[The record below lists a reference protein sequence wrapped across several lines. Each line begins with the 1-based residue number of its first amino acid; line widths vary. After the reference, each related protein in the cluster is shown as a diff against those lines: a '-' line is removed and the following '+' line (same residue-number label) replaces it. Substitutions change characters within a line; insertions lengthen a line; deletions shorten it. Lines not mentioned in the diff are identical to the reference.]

1 MAKKRTEGSHELPL
15 WRARE
20 LLEAKRARLV
30 QRLGQ
35 DWQQAY
41 DVADRPPL
49 DEGERSSH
57 EQLASVAH
65 GRSATELQQLREID
79 EALDR
84 IREGTYG
91 VCENCEEPI
100 DPARLE
106 AIPETR
112 LCIAC
117 AEEEASARGPRLGP
131 PSPVGM
137 RGGVP
142 LRGRLD
148 PDEDHFGSRA
158 LDEATQNDPSPQSEE
173 IDEESAEEAA
183 VYPEPDEEERPE
195 A

>member
-1 MAKKRTEGSHELPL
+1 MAGERTESSRELPL

-30 QRLGQ
+30 KRLGQ
-35 DWQQAY
+35 GWQQAY

-65 GRSATELQQLREID
+65 GRSATELQQLREVD
-79 EALDR
+79 EALSR
-84 IREGTYG
+84 IQEGDYG
-91 VCENCEEPI
+91 ICENCEEPI

-106 AIPETR
+106 AVPETR

-117 AEEEASARGPRLGP
+117 AEEEASERGARMP
-131 PSPVGM
+131 PVAPAALHGA
-137 RGGVP
+137 VP

-148 PDEDHFGSRA
+148 PDDDHLGSRA
-158 LDEATQNDPSPQSEE
+158 LDEATQNDPSPHSEDA
-173 IDEESAEEAA
+173 DEQSAEEAA
-183 VYPEPDEEERPE
+183 IYPESDDEGRPE

>member
-1 MAKKRTEGSHELPL
+1 MPRERTDSLPL

-30 QRLGQ
+30 ERLGQ

-65 GRSATELQQLREID
+65 GRSTSELHQLRDID
-79 EALDR
+79 DALSR
-84 IREGTYG
+84 IQTGDYG
-91 VCENCEEPI
+91 VCQNCEEPI

-106 AIPETR
+106 AIPEAE

-117 AEEEASARGPRLGP
+117 AEEEAREHSMRRSPELGVRA
-131 PSPVGM
+131 PVGS
-137 RGGVP
+137 R
-142 LRGRLD
+142 RDAERD
-148 PDEDHFGSRA
+148 RFGSHA
-158 LDEATQNDPSPQSEE
+158 LDEATQTTAPGEGDEGDEE
-173 IDEESAEEAA
+173 PPEESA
-183 VYPEPDEEERPE
+183 VHTEPDFEERPGR
-195 A
+195 